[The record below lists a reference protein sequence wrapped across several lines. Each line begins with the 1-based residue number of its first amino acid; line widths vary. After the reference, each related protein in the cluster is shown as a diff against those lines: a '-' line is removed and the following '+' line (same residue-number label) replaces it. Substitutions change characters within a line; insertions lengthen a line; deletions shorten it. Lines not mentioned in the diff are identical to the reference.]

1 MLIIHGR
8 PFVDGML
15 KENVNIRIENG
26 LIQDVSPSL
35 SPLAGEDVLDAQGDY
50 LLPGFVDE
58 HIHGFQGHDT
68 MYGETS
74 VRFMS
79 RALYQMGVAAFLPTT
94 MSASIADTRKAIE
107 GIRSVMDHPEEDG
120 AMVVGAHM
128 EAPFMAKEKCGAQV
142 KEHFCNP
149 SMDTFHQMTGGDVH
163 AVQMITL
170 APELE
175 GAEAFVRGVTAQG
188 VRVSIGHTCADGET
202 THHAASWGATHVTH
216 TFNAQTPLSHRAPG
230 VPGAALTDDRL
241 YTEMICDGIHLHP
254 DIIRLIVRAKTSARA
269 IMVTDAMEAAGM
281 PDGTYALGGQQVLVQ
296 DGAARLLTGVLAGS
310 VLTMVQGLQNMI
322 CRFGFTPGEAIPLC
336 TATPAASLGIQNA
349 GHIAPGCRLPLTR
362 WSKAWQFQGIVG

>member
-8 PFVDGML
+8 PFVDGVL

-26 LIQDVSPSL
+26 LIQDLSPSL

-163 AVQMITL
+163 AVRMITL